1 MAWGMGSVRLRIPW
15 ADPGRILCKVAS
27 TAGKDSMAKSTDGK
41 PHDSHKS
48 ATRLVNGG
56 RDPFEHHGFI
66 NPPVYHASTVVYR
79 TAEDFAAH
87 RGRYLYGRRGTPTS
101 EALAD
106 AIAGLE
112 GPACAGV
119 ALVPSGLAAASVAL
133 LSALRAGNHVLVT
146 DSV

>member
-1 MAWGMGSVRLRIPW
+1 MS
-15 ADPGRILCKVAS
+15 
-27 TAGKDSMAKSTDGK
+27 KSTDGSPPIGSTK
-41 PHDSHKS
+41 R

-56 RDPFEHHGFI
+56 RDPFDHHGFI

-79 TAEDFAAH
+79 TAEDYQAH

-112 GPACAGV
+112 GPECAGV
-119 ALVPSGLAAASVAL
+119 ALLPSGLAAASVAL
-133 LSALRAGNHVLVT
+133 LSILR
-146 DSV
+146 